1 MKRLATFG
9 RCRFLKQ
16 YLGSINLREK
26 HGQTNFSKKRL
37 TQSLDALSCAVKQHE
52 IFRLGFY
59 GISSNI
65 SEPRF
70 NPFPDSNSNRKE
82 GTDRS
87 QKNSN
92 HK

>member
-1 MKRLATFG
+1 MHILETIFGIDCAT
-9 RCRFLKQ
+9 
-16 YLGSINLREK
+16 SEK
-26 HGQTNFSKKRL
+26 KWSKELFQKPVNNNR
-37 TQSLDALSCAVKQHE
+37 LDALSCAVKQHE
-52 IFRLGFY
+52 VFRLGFY

-70 NPFPDSNSNRKE
+70 NLAQNLNSNRKE

-92 HK
+92 HM